1 MYKEHEN
8 ECIFTVTPY
17 THGRKNWGKKNHKY
31 WRCLRMGFLQ
41 DHCFLIGNRVWS
53 DPDLDVKFFKFE

>member
-17 THGRKNWGKKNHKY
+17 THGRKNWGKKITN
-31 WRCLRMGFLQ
+31 
-41 DHCFLIGNRVWS
+41 IGDAFGWGSYKITV
-53 DPDLDVKFFKFE
+53 F